1 MVLTR
6 LDSESPSSLHG
17 SRDLQTFGGSVDD
30 DLIAEQAHYCYFGGG
45 VDDAACALETDT
57 VLANVL

>member
-1 MVLTR
+1 
-6 LDSESPSSLHG
+6 
-17 SRDLQTFGGSVDD
+17 VDD

-45 VDDAACALETDT
+45 VDDAACALETEDT